1 MITCPDCGLEASDGA
16 KFCDRCGRGLN
27 HEQAPAW
34 QSASRPTPLEAGTE
48 IAKGYKIEMLIDQDS
63 VENRYR
69 ASRTVDN
76 KSEKFRLRE
85 RIGPSAGAAE
95 ETPQTREAAQ
105 APAPAA
111 TIDPHAKT
119 AELKLPTASA
129 NGEAMADAKRQE
141 SQSEPA
147 TASPAAAA
155 PEASASSAEATI
167 VEGRP
172 AVSAESAEQA
182 AEPAQSEVASANG
195 ASASGEE
202 APTEIPDSGADL
214 GDIFGRVR
222 ALSITLDHP
231 AFERSVDGFAHQGRV
246 YLAYRDDAP
255 VPLTRSKTIRRSE
268 PEAIAIAVQV
278 CQAVT
283 FLHRRGLRLNDICP
297 SSIAISSD
305 GRVRVTGLDY
315 VSNDNELQ
323 GEPIFN
329 DGYTA
334 PEIYRGKKVD
344 KRADVFSVG
353 ALLYTLLTG
362 DRIESETWREESGTI
377 KFYPPYVVS
386 PELEQAVRKAVAFSP
401 PERWST
407 IDEMK
412 TELLRLTSEVTI
424 RSAAVTDVGMVRE
437 LNEDSIISVQ
447 YFRDSK
453 VEPARNFLYSVCDGM
468 GGAEAGETASAIAVG
483 TIRDFVEAQLKPGAV
498 IDTGAMVA
506 AALEEANRKI
516 IEYQQV
522 HAEARGMG
530 STGVAVFVTPPDCA
544 VGWVGDSRVYLMS
557 SGKLRQVTK
566 DHSLVQRLVEI
577 GQITAE
583 EARTHEHKNVITRSL
598 GARQSG
604 PAGAES
610 TTLKLRRGDR
620 ILLCSDGLTTHVE
633 DRDLAAIIQRH
644 DDPYDAAREL
654 IAAANAGGGT
664 DNISVILVFA
674 S

>member
-1 MITCPDCGLEASDGA
+1 MITCPDCGLEAPDGA

-27 HEQAPAW
+27 HEQAPPPA
-34 QSASRPTPLEAGTE
+34 STSRPTPLDAGAA
-48 IAKGYKIEMLIDQDS
+48 IGNGYKIEALIDRDS

-69 ASRTVDN
+69 ASRTVDG
-76 KSEKFRLRE
+76 KTDKFRLRE
-85 RIGPSAGAAE
+85 RLGPRGGAVEEAPSAK
-95 ETPQTREAAQ
+95 EA
-105 APAPAA
+105 APAA
-111 TIDPHAKT
+111 AEPAAVDPRAKT
-119 AELKLPTASA
+119 AELKLPTASN
-129 NGEAMADAKRQE
+129 NGEATAGAKTQE
-141 SQSEPA
+141 SQSEPVA
-147 TASPAAAA
+147 PSPVAG
-155 PEASASSAEATI
+155 PSEASSTSGEAMV
-167 VEGRP
+167 VESRP
-172 AVSAESAEQA
+172 AESAEQA
-182 AEPAQSEVASANG
+182 APTPPSAQPEVANANG
-195 ASASGEE
+195 ASAAGAEE
-202 APTEIPDSGADL
+202 PTEIPDSGADL

-222 ALSITLDHP
+222 ALSMTLDHP
-231 AFERSVDGFAHQGRV
+231 AFERAVDGFAHQGRV

-255 VPLTRSKTIRRSE
+255 VPLAQSKTIRRSE

-278 CQAVT
+278 CQAVAY
-283 FLHRRGLRLNDICP
+283 LHRRGLRLNDICP
-297 SSIAISSD
+297 SSVAISFD

-323 GEPIFN
+323 SEPIVN

-334 PEIYRGKKVD
+334 PEIYRGRKVD
-344 KRADVFSVG
+344 KRADVFAVG

-362 DRIESETWREESGTI
+362 DRIESETWREESGAI

-386 PELEQAVRKAVAFSP
+386 PELEQAVRKALAFGPS
-401 PERWST
+401 ERWST

-412 TELLRLTSEVTI
+412 AELLRLTAEVTI
-424 RSAAVTDVGMVRE
+424 RSAAMTDVGMVRE
-437 LNEDSIISVQ
+437 LNEDSIMSVE

-483 TIRDFVEAQLKPGAV
+483 TIRDFVEAQLKSGLTG
-498 IDTGAMVA
+498 DTSALVA
-506 AALEEANRKI
+506 AALEEANSKI
-516 IEYQQV
+516 IEYQQL
-522 HAEARGMG
+522 HTEARGMG
-530 STGVAVFVTPPDCA
+530 STGVVVFVTPPDCA
-544 VGWVGDSRVYLMS
+544 VGWVGDSRVYLVS
-557 SGKLRQVTK
+557 NARLRQVTK

-577 GQITAE
+577 GQITPE

-610 TTLKLRRGDR
+610 TTIKLRRGDR

-644 DDPYDAAREL
+644 DDPYEAAREL